1 MEMKR
6 SSFVCL
12 GEPGG
17 KDSLVYQEIPGRD
30 GGEEFFLFFA
40 PGDPRQEPLLRAM
53 FREAVS
59 ASRLGSPLHY
69 FARVMETFGRE
80 PAFAAENDDPLE
92 KALLLIEIRRGEEV
106 NILCNRDAALVHWNG
121 ETCAL
126 APFESVPGLRELALD
141 GGRGQRDL
149 FHRAPEDYFALYRFE
164 TSGFHTLALVPSRD
178 FAERHEETLRNS
190 IFFPSFEI
198 PRETGIALPVE
209 RSFPVLHWRTAGRAD
224 ARPAPAP
231 AARIFAAAPRKGMPR
246 RLPLAAGAAAVVIAI
261 AAALILR
268 GGGDRAAV
276 EAGRS
281 SLVAVDAAEGTATE
295 QTRAAEAP
303 SPNGAGVRAGA
314 VLSEAWRKSFRAPV
328 TSSPRVEGGTVYF
341 GCRDGHLYAYGAD
354 GELKWKYRASDGVG
368 ASPLVTGGRVVCADY
383 RGQLFCL
390 DAAKGT
396 PIWKISLGA
405 KVVSSPAGGG
415 DALYAATTDG
425 RVVAVAL
432 RDGKRLWEK
441 KIGASMRA
449 TPAAGRNYVVAATT
463 DGALVKLDSSGKI
476 LWTAAVGGEILSSP
490 LAIDEKEIVVVGAPN
505 RAVEARSLAT
515 GKVAWKLAADSPV
528 NGSPVLDGEA
538 IYVGARSGSVYA
550 VGLDGAL
557 RWRSGA
563 GGAVL
568 SKPVV
573 SGGVVF
579 VTTYGSQ
586 LVALDAAT
594 GEAVGR
600 YRADSAIY
608 SSPAVDGARVYF
620 GSNGGVF
627 RALWLVPPA

>member
-40 PGDPRQEPLLRAM
+40 AGDPRQESLLRTM

-80 PAFAAENDDPLE
+80 TRFAAESDDPLE
-92 KALLLIEIRRGEEV
+92 KALLLIEIRRGDEV
-106 NILCNRDAALVHWNG
+106 HFLCNRDATLVHWNG
-121 ETCAL
+121 ETG
-126 APFESVPGLRELALD
+126 APAPVESVPGLRELSLD
-141 GGRGQRDL
+141 AGRGQRDL

-164 TSGFHTLALVPSRD
+164 TSGSHTLALVPSKD
-178 FAERHEETLRNS
+178 FAERHAETLRNS

-198 PRETGIALPVE
+198 PRETGLALPVE
-209 RSFPVLHWRTAGRAD
+209 RSFPVIHWRCGAQSG
-224 ARPAPAP
+224 ARPAHVA
-231 AARIFAAAPRKGMPR
+231 AARIRAAAPRKGLSQ
-246 RLPLAAGAAAVVIAI
+246 RLPLAVGAAAGVIGI
-261 AAALILR
+261 VSLLMFR
-268 GGGDRAAV
+268 GEGDRAAV
-276 EAGRS
+276 DAGGS
-281 SLVAVDAAEGTATE
+281 SLVAVDGPADTAKG
-295 QTRAAEAP
+295 RANASEAP
-303 SPNGAGVRAGA
+303 SRAGTGIRAGA
-314 VLSEAWRKSFRAPV
+314 ALSEAWNKSFRAPV

-354 GELKWKYRASDGVG
+354 GELTWKYRASDGIG
-368 ASPLVTGGRVVCADY
+368 ASPLVLDGRVVCADY

-390 DAAKGT
+390 DSATGT
-396 PIWKISLGA
+396 LLWKIALGS
-405 KVVSSPAGGG
+405 KVVSSPAGRGE
-415 DALYAATTDG
+415 ALYAATTDG
-425 RVVAVAL
+425 RIVGVAL

-441 KIGASMRA
+441 KIGVSMRA
-449 TPAAGRNYVVAATT
+449 TPAAGKNYVVAATT
-463 DGALVKLDSSGKI
+463 DGALVKLDSNGKV

-490 LAIDEKEIVVVGAPN
+490 LAIDEKELVVLGAPN
-505 RAVEARSLAT
+505 RSVEARSLAT
-515 GKVAWKLAADSPV
+515 GKVVWKLAADSPV
-528 NGSPVLDGEA
+528 NGSPALDGDA

-550 VGLDGAL
+550 IGLDGAQ
-557 RWRSGA
+557 RWRAGA

-573 SGGVVF
+573 FGGSVF

-586 LVALDAAT
+586 LVAFDAAT

-608 SSPAVDGARVYF
+608 SSPAIDGVRVYF